1 MRSIRIAFAAAL
13 IMGLFMGTILPG
25 QASAQAKRTITV
37 ATDATWPPMEM
48 VDANKN
54 IVGLTSTI

>member
-1 MRSIRIAFAAAL
+1 
-13 IMGLFMGTILPG
+13 MGLFMGTILPG

-54 IVGLTSTI
+54 IVGF